1 MRVEARVCLPRLT
14 SRLAGSHRR
23 VLDVGLDFIWD
34 LPMTLLL
41 NLSNIYRHRGREM
54 CLLNSIQ
61 LGSCSGFGRARCSR
75 GAASQVLPID

>member
-34 LPMTLLL
+34 LPMTLLF
-41 NLSNIYRHRGREM
+41 NLSNIYRRT
-54 CLLNSIQ
+54 
-61 LGSCSGFGRARCSR
+61 
-75 GAASQVLPID
+75 

>member
-23 VLDVGLDFIWD
+23 VLDLGLDFIWD

-41 NLSNIYRHRGREM
+41 NLSN
-54 CLLNSIQ
+54 N
-61 LGSCSGFGRARCSR
+61 
-75 GAASQVLPID
+75 IDIT